1 MGDTIS
7 GYSNLDTVAAAN
19 TAAHPGDESRITDV
33 SPKAA
38 LIDRAC
44 VLFAL
49 CVSIAAGGCATPG
62 RQAAVPRNLESRAE
76 PVALANVRYV
86 VGEAQDMQRLRQ
98 EFEDSWARERDWL
111 RSQGRTARE
120 LPPASF
126 LALSGGGDKGAFG
139 AGLLN
144 GWSATGK
151 RPTFKLVTGIST
163 GALIAPFAFLGPQ
176 YDGKLK
182 AFYTNSTRDDLI
194 RMRSLIAAL
203 TDDAIADTAPLRAML
218 KKSIDRSFLDAIAA
232 EHAKGRELWVS
243 TTNLDA
249 NRRVIWNMTRIASSR
264 DPRALDLFHDVMIAS
279 AAIPGAF
286 PPVMIDVQLDGKR
299 YQEMHVDGGA
309 TAQVFVYPP
318 DFDLAKLAREHD
330 GERPRSVYIVVNN
343 RIDAEWAQTERRA
356 ITIAERAITS
366 LIHTQGI
373 GDLYRI
379 YLTAMNDGMD
389 FNLAYI
395 PPDFTQ
401 QPGELFDMSFM
412 RALFETGSRMGA
424 QEGFWKKHPPDFK
437 ADAPKGR

>member
-1 MGDTIS
+1 MNQAAGVRI
-7 GYSNLDTVAAAN
+7 GVASE
-19 TAAHPGDESRITDV
+19 PRSFRKLEGFPLVSRAMI
-33 SPKAA
+33 
-38 LIDRAC
+38 
-44 VLFAL
+44 LFAL
-49 CVSIAAGGCATPG
+49 SASMAAGGCAIPG
-62 RQAAVPRNLESRAE
+62 RHAAVPRHLESRAE
-76 PVALANVRYV
+76 PVGLTNVRYL
-86 VGEAQDMQRLRQ
+86 VGEEQDMERLRKD
-98 EFEDSWARERDWL
+98 FEQSWERERAWL
-111 RSQGRTARE
+111 RTQGRTAHD

-151 RPTFKLVTGIST
+151 RPAFKLVTGIST
-163 GALIAPFAFLGPQ
+163 GALIAPFAFLGPT
-176 YDGKLK
+176 YDAKLK
-182 AFYTNSTRDDLI
+182 AFYTNSSRDDLI
-194 RMRSLIAAL
+194 KLRSLVSAL

-218 KKSIDRSFLDAIAA
+218 RKSVDRPLLDAVAA
-232 EHAKGRELWVS
+232 EYLKGRELWVS

-249 NRRVIWNMTRIASSR
+249 NRRVIWNMTRIASSQ

-286 PPVMIDVQLDGKR
+286 PPVMIDVELDGKA

-318 DFDLAKLAREHD
+318 NFDLTKLAREHD
-330 GERPRSVYIVVNN
+330 GDRQRTVYIVANK
-343 RIDAEWAQTERRA
+343 RIDSEWAQTERRA

-379 YLTAMNDGMD
+379 YLTAMRDGMD

-395 PPDFTQ
+395 PPEFEQ
-401 QPGELFDMSFM
+401 QPKELFDMTFM
-412 RALFETGSRMGA
+412 RALFETGYRMGG
-424 QEGFWKKHPPDFK
+424 QDGFWKKYPPDFRD
-437 ADAPKGR
+437 DAQAGR